1 MTLAV
6 SFLGKGVF
14 FVGQLRDLHTLI
26 LPDYFEK
33 WLLIFIYS
41 SVLQSL
47 GILQDRFIIIQVAKR
62 FVCAARNQRILHS
75 LILRVQFNF
84 FGNRLS
90 PILRCNN

>member
-47 GILQDRFIIIQVAKR
+47 GILQDRFVIIQVAKR